1 MTPRYLLEDD
11 FELWLVNAQHVKN
24 VPAPDCLRFERHPPR
39 IAAARRRPHGERE

>member
-24 VPAPDCLRFERHPPR
+24 VPAPDCLSERSWFVGVCGQWWVP
-39 IAAARRRPHGERE
+39 AAVAQ